1 MAERPPRTPF
11 VATTGQF
18 PAIADRSRFERAL
31 EGAYRWRTILGLSLA
46 TLMTVAIVAVYRSP
60 AGPGSDLTSV
70 AGPSTSDVRSAIE
83 AVTDFDAAATGDPA
97 TTVPGQRQVGSE
109 VDDSPSTASQD
120 QATPT
125 ATRPPATAGDETSS
139 SATTVP
145 EATTTVLNEAGT
157 SEQDGTSSSSDG
169 SPTSSTT
176 ASDSSVPTT
185 ADPSSTTTGPA
196 PVQLEAE
203 SGLLLGLASVQLN
216 HLGFSGVGYIG
227 DLILEGS
234 GVTLTLDDHPGGPT
248 ALAVRYAAGNTVVR
262 GEGPRT
268 LSLVVNGTRVTQLSM
283 ERNGNWTEWWTLDA
297 GEIDLEPGTNE
308 ISLIWMAGDTGWVN
322 LDYVQLG

>member
-1 MAERPPRTPF
+1 
-11 VATTGQF
+11 
-18 PAIADRSRFERAL
+18 
-31 EGAYRWRTILGLSLA
+31 
-46 TLMTVAIVAVYRSP
+46 
-60 AGPGSDLTSV
+60 
-70 AGPSTSDVRSAIE
+70 
-83 AVTDFDAAATGDPA
+83 
-97 TTVPGQRQVGSE
+97 
-109 VDDSPSTASQD
+109 
-120 QATPT
+120 
-125 ATRPPATAGDETSS
+125 
-139 SATTVP
+139 
-145 EATTTVLNEAGT
+145 
-157 SEQDGTSSSSDG
+157 
-169 SPTSSTT
+169 
-176 ASDSSVPTT
+176 VPTT